1 MSSYW
6 DKLSPR
12 EQRLATLTCAVL
24 VIAFAVLL
32 VSKALGRI
40 AELDGAIDR
49 LEQDLVNYQE
59 QDARGTSVDK
69 AFETVAAQHSSTWT
83 EAEIH
88 NRLRQEIYRLALEDP
103 NAPSG
108 TPEKLVEIPTL
119 RQGTLKAGGA
129 GYREYQLMIKIP
141 SSDIYS
147 VLMFLLRL
155 QSSSQSL
162 RIDAL
167 DIARGAQGP
176 GVTAT
181 ITVTRTIVDGAPG
194 SAEAAAPAAQE
205 PKAKASVEWNG
216 QSLEGWQ
223 AQGCTLEL
231 VAAAA
236 LFYGT
241 DSGGAGPAGLNP
253 NCLKVQSNPQAGDAP
268 AGTPGAAVFMIHEI
282 EAGVPYEVSLDAV
295 AGCPATLDIMA
306 NDAAKPQAGAGSP
319 RLSEGG
325 QPLLADGKPYHYRR
339 EFSAPGD
346 AGQLVSVKV
355 PYITLAT
362 PGTQVYLDNVVVR
375 KKTE

>member
-6 DKLSPR
+6 NKLSPR
-12 EQRLATLTCAVL
+12 EQRLATLTCTVL
-24 VIAFAVLL
+24 GIAFAVLL

-69 AFETVAAQHSSTWT
+69 AFEAVAAQHSSTWT

-108 TPEKLVEIPTL
+108 APKKLVEIPTL
-119 RQGTLKAGGA
+119 RQGTLKEGGV

-141 SSDIYS
+141 ATDIYS
-147 VLMFLLRL
+147 LLMFLLRL

-167 DIARGAQGP
+167 DVARASQGP
-176 GVTAT
+176 AVTAT

-194 SAEAAAPAAQE
+194 SAEAAPPAT
-205 PKAKASVEWNG
+205 PNPKASVEWNG

-223 AQGCTLEL
+223 AQGCALEL
-231 VAAAA
+231 VAAAS
-236 LFYGT
+236 LFYET
-241 DSGGAGPAGLNP
+241 DTGAGGPPPSA
-253 NCLKVQSNPQAGDAP
+253 NCLKVQSNADA
-268 AGTPGAAVFMIHEI
+268 TNAAVFMIHEI
-282 EAGVPYEVSLDAV
+282 GAGVPYEVSLDAI
-295 AGCPATLDIMA
+295 ANGPATFEIMA
-306 NDAAKPQAGAGSP
+306 NDAAKPQAGA
-319 RLSEGG
+319 GG

-339 EFSAPGD
+339 EFSAPGN
-346 AGQLVSVKV
+346 AGQLVSMKV
-355 PYITLAT
+355 PYITLAN
-362 PGTQVYLDNVVVR
+362 PGAQVYLNNIVVR